1 MQALLEF
8 RDIVRTLQQGDYQI
22 RVSGCLNASEILLIE
37 GPSGSG
43 KSTLLRILARLLL
56 PDSGSLFLQGRES
69 SQISPVEWRRR
80 IKYVPQKPV
89 IFPGSL
95 EDNLVLPYRLAEV
108 IRRQQYRPDVAGALM
123 ETLGLDARLLN
134 QDAGKLSGGEAARM
148 SLLRSI
154 MLEPEILL
162 LDEPTAYLDADSR
175 QRVMTLVQEWVQ
187 AAPGRGLV
195 LVSHSQDDLFHLP
208 SLTRLAVQGRKA
220 AG

>member
-8 RDIVRTLQQGDYQI
+8 RDIVRTLQQGEYQI
-22 RVSGCLNASEILLIE
+22 RVGGCLNESEILLIE

-43 KSTLLRILARLLL
+43 KSTLLRILARLLQ
-56 PDSGSLFLQGRES
+56 PDSGSLLLQGRES
-69 SQISPVEWRRR
+69 GQISPVEWRRR
-80 IKYVPQKPV
+80 IKYVPQRPV

-108 IRRQQYRPDVAGALM
+108 ARRQKYRPDLARELM
-123 ETLGLDARLLN
+123 EALGLEARILS

-175 QRVMTLVQEWVQ
+175 RRVLDLAREWVQ

-195 LVSHSQDDLFHLP
+195 LVSHSQEDLAHLP
-208 SLTRLAVQGRKA
+208 YLRRLVIQGRKA